1 MLTRADA
8 RSPTEGNAFRRLLRS
23 DFAAGMFSFIPSEAV
38 VDIVG
43 YAGFDFLIFDT
54 EHASYDVAMIERL
67 VRAAD
72 AVGIASVVR
81 ISHPDPYLIARV
93 LDTGVD
99 GLMFARIN
107 SRQEAEDIV
116 ANSRLAPLGRRGSC
130 PGMRAGQY
138 FLMPRD
144 EYTRRSNDVAI
155 VVMIETK
162 EGLDDVEGILS
173 VDGIDGVAV
182 GPVDLSYSL
191 GVGSREAPEVAEAIA
206 RVTRLARAKGK
217 GVMASAKTLDELAAY
232 LKRQDG
238 PRMFWYTTDAYQIG
252 NHFRELMRKSRELVA
267 EHAATAR

>member
-1 MLTRADA
+1 MLTRSDSAQ
-8 RSPTEGNAFRRLLRS
+8 PNAFRHILTS
-23 DFAAGMFSFIPSEAV
+23 GDFAAGMFSFIPSEAI

-43 YAGFDFLIFDT
+43 YAGFHFLIFDT
-54 EHASYDVAMIERL
+54 EHASYDVAVIERL
-67 VRAAD
+67 VRASEA
-72 AVGIASVVR
+72 AGIATVVR

-99 GLMFARIN
+99 GLMFARIS
-107 SRQEAEDIV
+107 SRREAEAIV
-116 ANSRLAPLGRRGSC
+116 NNSRLAPLGSRGSC

-206 RVTRLARAKGK
+206 RVTKLARARGK
-217 GVMASAKTLDELAAY
+217 GVMASAKTFDELGGY
-232 LKRQDG
+232 LKRKEG
-238 PRMFWYTTDAYQIG
+238 PRVFWYTTDAYQIG
-252 NHFRELMRKSRELVA
+252 NHFRELMRRSHEIVA
-267 EHAATAR
+267 EQGLS